1 MYTEKMAKLSCLRHM
16 TLKPIIR
23 RQLYTGFS
31 GVFEKIKEGFLVA
44 PVQGL
49 NQSFCPISLVLGW
62 RGIPLASVSSF
73 FSSQL
78 FIKSRMVYRSR
89 VDTISY

>member
-31 GVFEKIKEGFLVA
+31 GVFEKIKGFLVA
-44 PVQGL
+44 PRIESKFL
-49 NQSFCPISLVLGW
+49 PY
-62 RGIPLASVSSF
+62 F
-73 FSSQL
+73 FSAWLERNSISFSLEFL
-78 FIKSRMVYRSR
+78 FFTAFHQKQ
-89 VDTISY
+89 DGL